1 MSAITKF
8 EDTIGG
14 LLKPIPHLPTAGQ
27 KWLAENVWWIILVG
41 VILSGISVLTTIGG
55 IFTALA
61 FLGAATSY
69 FGYYAVQSYTG
80 WWVLASVISLLFMIA
95 IVVISAISINPL
107 KAMKKKG
114 WDMLFLTL
122 LISAASIVVSL
133 IVNITSIGVGFVFGI
148 IFGLIGLAIGAYF
161 IYEIRSYFKSA
172 VAAK

>member
-1 MSAITKF
+1 MVS
-8 EDTIGG
+8 
-14 LLKPIPHLPTAGQ
+14 
-27 KWLAENVWWIILVG
+27 
-41 VILSGISVLTTIGG
+41 IGG

-107 KAMKKKG
+107 KNLQKKG
-114 WDMLFLTL
+114 WSLLFLTL
-122 LISAASIVVSL
+122 IVSAVEIIVGAIINFNAVSF
-133 IVNITSIGVGFVFGI
+133 IFSI
-148 IFGLIGLAIGAYF
+148 IFGAIGLAISAYF
-161 IYEIRSYFKSA
+161 LYEIRSYFKSA